1 MKTFWLFVLIS
12 GSLLLSTASYSE
24 DVDLSDPVVESFHV

>member
-24 DVDLSDPVVESFHV
+24 VVDLSDPVVESFHV